1 MVYLYSW
8 VRCLILQLISGEIRG
23 EDSHLTVRNEG
34 EKLKTFLP
42 VLEKVS
48 FFSYAP
54 KLTPPKVAFAMKI

>member
-1 MVYLYSW
+1 VSHPATYFWGDL
-8 VRCLILQLISGEIRG
+8 GG